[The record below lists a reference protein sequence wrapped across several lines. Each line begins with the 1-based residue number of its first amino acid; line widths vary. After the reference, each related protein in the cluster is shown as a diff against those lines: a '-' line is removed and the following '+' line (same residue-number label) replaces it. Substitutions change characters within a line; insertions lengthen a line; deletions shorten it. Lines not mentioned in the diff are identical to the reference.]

1 MVKNDKSLEYGDIV
15 LMKKGRKIYIKLLII
30 ILGIYVAITL
40 VNQQRTINEYTRTAK
55 GIEIQIEEQEKTKQ
69 ELTEKQEKVGSLEFI
84 EETAREKL
92 DMYLPNERV
101 YLDRGN

>member
-1 MVKNDKSLEYGDIV
+1 
-15 LMKKGRKIYIKLLII
+15 MKKARKLYIKLLII
-30 ILGIYVAITL
+30 IIGIYVAITL
-40 VNQQRTINEYTRTAK
+40 INQQKTLNEYSRTAK
-55 GIEIQIEEQEKTKQ
+55 NIEVQIAEQEKTKQ

-84 EETAREKL
+84 EETAREKS